1 MVHIHVCTEE
11 GKDQMRPSCYCL
23 KKNFIWFKFISTTSS
38 ETKERNNLD
47 TLYMYVR

>member
-1 MVHIHVCTEE
+1 MYRGRKRSNEA
-11 GKDQMRPSCYCL
+11 KL
-23 KKNFIWFKFISTTSS
+23 LLFNFIWFKLSSSTTS